1 MGMTTKI
8 LIADHL
14 DQEAIEEL
22 RAVPGFEVSV
32 QTGLNEADLVKIVP
46 DFEVVVVRSATKI
59 TRPVIEAGQNLKLIV
74 RAGIGL
80 DTIDVKAAKEKG
92 VAVAN
97 TPSATSISVAE
108 HVLGLMIGAVRHH
121 GPANLSMKQ
130 HKWEKKLF
138 SGTEL
143 YGKTLGIIGFGRI
156 GLEVAR
162 RALAFGMNIVAY
174 DVIPIK
180 TELAV
185 KQVDLDELLAQ
196 ADIITLHV
204 PKTPEPIL
212 GAKEFE
218 RMKKGMVIVNAARGG
233 VVDEKALLEA
243 LNSGQVK
250 AAALDVFSQEPPQD
264 FSLIDHP
271 KVTATPHL
279 GAATEEG
286 QKRAGLEVVK
296 IIKEKF
302 AEKG

>member
-1 MGMTTKI
+1 MTTKI

-22 RAVPGFEVSV
+22 RAVTGFEVSV
-32 QTGLNEADLVKIVP
+32 QTGLNEAYLVKIVP

>member
-1 MGMTTKI
+1 MTTRI

-22 RAVPGFEVSV
+22 QAVPGFEVTV
-32 QTGLNEADLVKIVP
+32 KTGLNEADLVKIIP

-59 TRPVIEAGQNLKLIV
+59 TRPIIEAGQNLKLIV

-92 VAVAN
+92 VEVAN

-108 HVLGLMIGAVRHH
+108 HVIGLMIGAVRHH

-138 SGTEL
+138 TGTEV

-162 RALAFGMNIVAY
+162 RALALGMNILAY

-180 TELAV
+180 TDLAV
-185 KQVDLDELLAQ
+185 KQVSLDELLSQ

-212 GAKEFE
+212 STREFE
-218 RMKKGMVIVNAARGG
+218 RMKKGVVIVNAARGG
-233 VVDEKALLEA
+233 VVDENALLQA

-271 KVTATPHL
+271 RVTATPHL
-279 GAATEEG
+279 GASTEEG
-286 QKRAGLEVVK
+286 QKRAGLEVVR
-296 IIKEKF
+296 IVKEKF
-302 AEKG
+302 AARS

>member
-1 MGMTTKI
+1 MSIRI

-22 RAVPGFEVSV
+22 QAVPGFEVTV
-32 QTGLNEADLVKIVP
+32 KTGLNEADLVKIIP

-59 TRPVIEAGQNLKLIV
+59 TRPIIEAGQNLKLIV

-92 VAVAN
+92 VEVAN

-108 HVLGLMIGAVRHH
+108 HVIGLMLGAVRHH

-138 SGTEL
+138 TGTEV

-162 RALAFGMNIVAY
+162 RALALGMNILAY

-180 TELAV
+180 TDLAV
-185 KQVDLDELLAQ
+185 KQVSLDELLSQ

-218 RMKKGMVIVNAARGG
+218 RMKKGVVIVNAARGG

-271 KVTATPHL
+271 RVTATPHL

-286 QKRAGLEVVK
+286 QKRAGLEVVR
-296 IIKEKF
+296 IVKEKF
-302 AEKG
+302 AARS

>member
-1 MGMTTKI
+1 MTTRI

-14 DQEAIEEL
+14 DKEAIEEL
-22 RAVPGFEVSV
+22 QSVPGFEVTV
-32 QTGLNEADLVKIVP
+32 KTGLNEADLVKIIP

-59 TRPVIEAGQNLKLIV
+59 TRPIIEAGQNLKLIV

-80 DTIDVKAAKEKG
+80 DTIDVKAAREKG
-92 VAVAN
+92 VEVAN

-108 HVLGLMIGAVRHH
+108 HVIGLMIGAVRHH

-138 SGTEL
+138 SGTEV

-162 RALAFGMNIVAY
+162 RALALGMNILAY
-174 DVIPIK
+174 DVVPIK
-180 TELAV
+180 TDLAV
-185 KQVDLDELLAQ
+185 KQVSLDELLNQ

-218 RMKKGMVIVNAARGG
+218 RMKKGVVIVNAARGG
-233 VVDEKALLEA
+233 MVDEKALLEA
-243 LNSGQVK
+243 LNSGLVK

-271 KVTATPHL
+271 RVTATPHL
-279 GAATEEG
+279 GASTEEG
-286 QKRAGLEVVK
+286 QKRAGLEVVR
-296 IIKEKF
+296 IVKEKF
-302 AEKG
+302 AATI

>member
-1 MGMTTKI
+1 MGMTTRI
-8 LIADHL
+8 LIADHF
-14 DQEAIEEL
+14 DEEAANEL
-22 RAVPGFEVSV
+22 RTVPGFEVI
-32 QTGLNEADLVKIVP
+32 QKTGLNEAELVKIIP

-80 DTIDVKAAKEKG
+80 DTIDVQAAKEKG
-92 VAVAN
+92 IAVAN
-97 TPSATSISVAE
+97 TPAATSISVAE

-138 SGTEL
+138 TGTEL

-162 RALAFGMNIVAY
+162 RGLAFGLNILAY

-180 TELAV
+180 TDLAV
-185 KQVDLDELLAQ
+185 KQVSLDELLSL

-204 PKTPEPIL
+204 PKTPQPVL
-212 GAKEFE
+212 GEKEFQK
-218 RMKKGMVIVNAARGG
+218 MKKGVVIVNAARGG

-271 KVTATPHL
+271 RVTATPHL
-279 GAATEEG
+279 GAASEEG
-286 QKRAGLEVVK
+286 QKRAGFEVAK

-302 AEKG
+302 AGKN

>member
-1 MGMTTKI
+1 MTTRI

-14 DQEAIEEL
+14 DKEAIEEL
-22 RAVPGFEVSV
+22 QSVPGFEVTV
-32 QTGLNEADLVKIVP
+32 KTGLNEADLVNIIP

-59 TRPVIEAGQNLKLIV
+59 TRPIIEAGQNLKLIV

-80 DTIDVKAAKEKG
+80 DTIDVKAAREKG
-92 VAVAN
+92 VEVAN

-108 HVLGLMIGAVRHH
+108 HVIGLMIGAVRHH
-121 GPANLSMKQ
+121 GPANLSMTQ

-138 SGTEL
+138 SGTEV

-162 RALAFGMNIVAY
+162 RALALGMNIVAY
-174 DVIPIK
+174 DVVPIK

-185 KQVDLDELLAQ
+185 KQVSLDELLNQ

-218 RMKKGMVIVNAARGG
+218 RMKKGVVIVNAARGG

-243 LNSGQVK
+243 LNSGLVK

-271 KVTATPHL
+271 RVTATPHL
-279 GAATEEG
+279 GASTEEG

-296 IIKEKF
+296 IVKEKF
-302 AEKG
+302 AATI